1 MILRLTI
8 AAIAALIPIAIT
20 LFGLYDEHRL
30 MDVVAHLSS
39 GVFFGAVLDPWT
51 DAAGVFFLA
60 IATVLGIALFW
71 EWLEPKFQRFVG
83 DMDVGYED
91 TVGDVLAVV
100 LGAALIMIVL

>member
-1 MILRLTI
+1 MVRH
-8 AAIAALIPIAIT
+8 
-20 LFGLYDEHRL
+20 HRL

-51 DAAGVFFLA
+51 DYAGVFFLA
-60 IATVLGIALFW
+60 LATVLGVALFW
-71 EWLEPKFQRFVG
+71 EWIEPKFQRFFG

-100 LGAALIMIVL
+100 LGAALIMIIL